1 MKLFFLTL
9 TLVMAPLSFA
19 SYHGEGGNNN
29 NNSSSSSSNTTN
41 NSSGGYGGSDA
52 LAIVGVVALVGGL
65 AYYFTRNAKNKDENS
80 VGLTNQN
87 SYKSKRFEID
97 FQSYDLDDY
106 FNPYYSNGL
115 IKPRNDLQIN
125 FRYTLN

>member
-29 NNSSSSSSNTTN
+29 NNSSSTTN

>member
-29 NNSSSSSSNTTN
+29 NSSSSSNTN

>member
-29 NNSSSSSSNTTN
+29 NNNSTSSSSNTN

>member
-29 NNSSSSSSNTTN
+29 NSSSSTTN

-97 FQSYDLDDY
+97 FQSYELDDY
-106 FNPYYSNGL
+106 FNSYYSNGL

>member
-29 NNSSSSSSNTTN
+29 NNNSSSSSNTTN

>member
-29 NNSSSSSSNTTN
+29 NNSSSSNTTN

-106 FNPYYSNGL
+106 FNPVYSNGL

>member
-29 NNSSSSSSNTTN
+29 NNSSSSSNTTN

>member
-29 NNSSSSSSNTTN
+29 NNSSSSSSNTN

-97 FQSYDLDDY
+97 FQSYDLDNY

>member
-1 MKLFFLTL
+1 MKMFFLISTL
-9 TLVMAPLSFA
+9 LIAPLSFT
-19 SYHGEGGNNN
+19 SYHGEGGGGNGGGNNN
-29 NNSSSSSSNTTN
+29 PSNE
-41 NSSGGYGGSDA
+41 SGGGYGGSDA

-80 VGLTNQN
+80 IGLTNQN
-87 SYKSKRFEID
+87 SYKSKRFEFD
-97 FQSYDLDDY
+97 FQSHDFEDN
-106 FNPYYSNGL
+106 FSPYYSNGL

>member
-29 NNSSSSSSNTTN
+29 NNNSSSSTTN

>member
-29 NNSSSSSSNTTN
+29 NNSSSSSSNTN

>member
-29 NNSSSSSSNTTN
+29 NNSSSSTSSNTN

>member
-29 NNSSSSSSNTTN
+29 NNSSSSSNTTN

-97 FQSYDLDDY
+97 FQSYDLDNY

>member
-29 NNSSSSSSNTTN
+29 NNSSSSSSSNTN

>member
-29 NNSSSSSSNTTN
+29 NNNNSSSSNTTN

>member
-29 NNSSSSSSNTTN
+29 NNNNSSSSNTTN

-106 FNPYYSNGL
+106 FNSYYSNGL

>member
-29 NNSSSSSSNTTN
+29 NNSSSSNTTN
-41 NSSGGYGGSDA
+41 NSSGGYVGSDA

>member
-1 MKLFFLTL
+1 MKLFFLIS

-19 SYHGEGGNNN
+19 SYHGEGGNNTG
-29 NNSSSSSSNTTN
+29 NNSSNNTTN

-52 LAIVGVVALVGGL
+52 LAIVGIVALVGGL

-87 SYKSKRFEID
+87 SYKSKRFKID
-97 FQSYDLDDY
+97 FQSYDLNDN
-106 FNPYYSNGL
+106 FSPFYYNGL
-115 IKPRNDLQIN
+115 IRPRNDLQIN

>member
-29 NNSSSSSSNTTN
+29 NNSSSTTN

-97 FQSYDLDDY
+97 FQSYELDDY
-106 FNPYYSNGL
+106 FNSYYSNGL

>member
-29 NNSSSSSSNTTN
+29 NNSSSSNTTN

>member
-41 NSSGGYGGSDA
+41 N
-52 LAIVGVVALVGGL
+52 
-65 AYYFTRNAKNKDENS
+65 
-80 VGLTNQN
+80 
-87 SYKSKRFEID
+87 
-97 FQSYDLDDY
+97 
-106 FNPYYSNGL
+106 
-115 IKPRNDLQIN
+115 
-125 FRYTLN
+125 

>member
-29 NNSSSSSSNTTN
+29 NNNSSSSNTN

>member
-29 NNSSSSSSNTTN
+29 NNNSSSSNTTN